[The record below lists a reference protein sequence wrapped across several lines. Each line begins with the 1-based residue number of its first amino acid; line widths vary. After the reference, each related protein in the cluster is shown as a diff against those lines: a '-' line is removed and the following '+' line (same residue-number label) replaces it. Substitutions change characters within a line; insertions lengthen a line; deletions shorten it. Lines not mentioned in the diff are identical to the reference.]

1 MKSIS
6 RREFTP
12 IGHRITGI
20 RLADATSGFVLT
32 DNREVPGWSRGATPA
47 DVRLRGHKQS
57 FAFHH
62 VDCLRASG
70 KLHSHARRI
79 VRLVGNYVISPSSGG
94 QSASGLA
101 TGKHRK
107 SGW

>member
-20 RLADATSGFVLT
+20 RLADATSGLVLI
-32 DNREVPGWSRGATPA
+32 DNREVRGGSRGATPA
-47 DVRLRGHKQS
+47 KVRLRGHKQS

-62 VDCLRASG
+62 VDCLRAG
-70 KLHSHARRI
+70 GMLHSHARTI
-79 VRLVGNYVISPSSGG
+79 ARLLGSHVISPSSGG
-94 QSASGLA
+94 YSAAGFASGE
-101 TGKHRK
+101 
-107 SGW
+107 